1 MRRSR
6 LRKKKSRS
14 KSKCKSYLRN
24 KIKRNMEELKK
35 GLYKNPAQAIA
46 VSYNQVQKKHPS
58 CKRVL
63 RL

>member
-6 LRKKKSRS
+6 LRKKKS

-24 KIKRNMEELKK
+24 KIKRNIEELKK

-63 RL
+63 QS